1 MLSTQQDVTI
11 TTVSPSTWRKSDTV
25 WMLGLYGTA
34 IGAGVLFLPINA
46 GIGGLI
52 PLILMGLLAFPMTF
66 YAHRGLA
73 RLVLSS
79 TNPAADITQVMSE
92 HFGKKAGR
100 IFTVLCFHFSYFAG
114 LRRFYHQ
121 YCRKLYAA
129 SIRNNPTATLYS
141 VILPFDVTDWDC
153 SLWRGTDSKNHE
165 YSGLSFRFSIDAP
178 CFISY
183 PALEWRNI

>member
-92 HFGKKAGR
+92 HFGKKQVVFLLYCTLFPFFLFCWSTAFLSP
-100 IFTVLCFHFSYFAG
+100 ILSQALC
-114 LRRFYHQ
+114 
-121 YCRKLYAA
+121 C
-129 SIRNNPTATLYS
+129 IN
-141 VILPFDVTDWDC
+141 
-153 SLWRGTDSKNHE
+153 
-165 YSGLSFRFSIDAP
+165 
-178 CFISY
+178 
-183 PALEWRNI
+183 